1 MEHEQPSAPF
11 LPRVLPSAAAVL
23 AAGLGISACRTVAV
37 VPAAPPVATR
47 PRAVAEPLPTPVA
60 PPVVRVGILVESTR
74 VRIEHDAGLD
84 VRWRPARGGGP
95 TRALRLERATFEPG
109 LDGRLRLVEA
119 GGDAEAEVR
128 VTATGSGLL
137 RVDGAPYRGAM
148 EIRPAPG
155 GTLTVV
161 NVVNLED
168 YLRGVVPNELSPGAF
183 PHMEAQKAQAVAAR
197 SWALAHLGDYA
208 ARGFDVCATQSCQV
222 YRGAASEHPF
232 SDRAVEQTRGLVAT
246 WRGRPINAY
255 YTSACGGHT
264 ESGQEIFDDRAPYLR
279 GVACAVDHARRG
291 GPAEDGARHPSP
303 PARPQQWESR
313 LTPAEVASA
322 VSRYGSVGEVQD
334 IVPRR
339 TGVSGRVVELAVVGS
354 TGEVVLKGLKVRWG
368 LGLRDS
374 LFVVQREVAEDG
386 AVERFVITGRGRGH
400 GVGLC
405 QLGAWGM
412 ARAGATFDGILKH
425 YYRGIALST
434 SG

>member
-1 MEHEQPSAPF
+1 MHFELLPAPL
-11 LPRVLPSAAAVL
+11 LPRLAASAVAVL
-23 AAGLGISACRTVAV
+23 AGGLWISACRTVPV
-37 VPAAPPVATR
+37 VPAATPVAA
-47 PRAVAEPLPTPVA
+47 PPAAVREPLPTPVA
-60 PPVVRVGILVESTR
+60 PPVVRVGILVEATR
-74 VRIEHDAGLD
+74 VRIEHDAGLE
-84 VRWRPARGGGP
+84 VLWRPAGERS
-95 TRALRLERATFEPG
+95 ALAWRLDRATLEPG
-109 LDGRLRLVEA
+109 RDGRLRLVEA
-119 GGDAEAEVR
+119 GRDTEAK
-128 VTATGSGLL
+128 VTVSATGNGLL
-137 RVDGAPYRGAM
+137 RVDGAAYRGTM
-148 EIRPAPG
+148 EIRAAPG
-155 GTLTVV
+155 ATLTVV
-161 NVVNLED
+161 NIVNLED

-208 ARGFDVCATQSCQV
+208 ARGFDLCATQSCQV
-222 YRGAASEHPF
+222 YRGAGSEQPL
-232 SDRAVEQTRGLVAT
+232 SDRAVAQTRGLVAT

-264 ESGQEIFDDRAPYLR
+264 ESGREIFDDRAPYLR
-279 GVACAVDHARRG
+279 GVACSADHGRRH
-291 GPAEDGARHPSP
+291 GPAGDDEVRPSHPA
-303 PARPQQWESR
+303 PAQEWESR

-322 VSRYGSVGEVQD
+322 LSRYGTVGEVHD

-354 TGEVVLKGLKVRWG
+354 SGEVVLKGLKVRWG

-374 LFVVQREVAEDG
+374 LFVVEREVAEDG